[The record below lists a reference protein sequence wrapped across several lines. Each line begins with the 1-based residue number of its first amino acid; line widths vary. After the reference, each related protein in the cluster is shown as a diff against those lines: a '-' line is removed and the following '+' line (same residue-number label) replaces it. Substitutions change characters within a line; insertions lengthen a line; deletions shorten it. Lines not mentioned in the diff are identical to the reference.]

1 MESDNIGW
9 KSFKFWR
16 YGENTM
22 QPVGPIGII
31 THQLN
36 RTFADNINSCLRRR
50 RENYVQDYPELLN
63 YPAYLRKDYRIEVDL
78 TRFRT
83 GEGKAKLLDD
93 VRGHDLFIITDV
105 INNGTYMTRYSQT
118 ISLSP
123 DDQYMDLIRLISAT
137 QGVAA
142 RINVIMPYLYE
153 GRRYLRQSRQSTDCA
168 VMLRQLFSFGIS
180 NFITYDAHDGRVAN
194 AVPRHNFENFPTALQ
209 IIERMLEVM
218 PDLQINSDKF
228 MVVSPSETSISRAI
242 YYATMMRVPLGTFYR
257 IHERDDAVER
267 GFLGDDVSGR
277 DVIIVDDLFD
287 TGEAILAC
295 ANYLKEHGARR
306 VIAVATFPLFSN
318 GLLSMNQAYDYGI
331 IDKVFATN
339 LIRIPR
345 ALFDA
350 PWFVPVDMSENL
362 ASVID
367 AANHEASISKLLAP
381 DARIHEILHKY
392 SENLQA

>member
-105 INNGTYMTRYSQT
+105 INNGTYMTRYGQT

-209 IIERMLEVM
+209 IISRMLEVM
-218 PDLQINSDKF
+218 PDLEITPDKF
-228 MVVSPSETSISRAI
+228 MVISPSETSISRAI
-242 YYATMMRVPLGTFYR
+242 YYATMMHVPLGTFYR
-257 IHERDDAVER
+257 IHEKDDVVER
-267 GFLGDDVSGR
+267 GFLGEDVSGR

-306 VIAVATFPLFSN
+306 VIAVATFPLFSD
-318 GLLSMNQAYDYGI
+318 GLLAINQAYEYGI
-331 IDKVFATN
+331 IDKMFATN

-345 ALFDA
+345 VLFEA

-367 AANHEASISKLLAP
+367 ALNHEASLSKLLSP
-381 DARIHEILHKY
+381 DAKINEILNRY
-392 SENLQA
+392 SNNLQA